1 MPDWQGI
8 LTGAADQV
16 ERALVGLKEE
26 TWAESTGHGADGSPS
41 ARVDTVAEEAA
52 MESIASRVVDV
63 TFVSEEIGVVGGGGD
78 LVVIIDP
85 VDGSRNALR
94 RIPYWAF
101 SVAVFEGSVPVA
113 ALVRNVPAGIDYM
126 AVTGGSGGGLSS
138 TVSGRTAGP
147 SAVSSLRHAAVGIQR
162 PAYPEAIGPVR
173 ALLMSVPTVR
183 VLGAAALDVCLVGAG
198 GLDGYLNPNTDPGMP
213 FGERVV
219 DYAAAAVFTVAAGG
233 VVTDS
238 GGAPLAFPPDPTY
251 RSAIVAAG
259 TPALHEELLALVGGS
274 GA

>member
-1 MPDWQGI
+1 MPDWQAI
-8 LTGAADQV
+8 LTGAADDV
-16 ERALVGLKEE
+16 ERALAGLKEE
-26 TWAESTGHGADGSPS
+26 CWAESAGHGADGSS
-41 ARVDTVAEEAA
+41 STRVDTVAEEAA
-52 MESIASRVVDV
+52 IESITSRVVDV
-63 TFVSEEIGVVGGGGD
+63 TFVSEEIGVIPGGGD

-101 SVAVFEGSVPVA
+101 SVAVFEGSAPVA

-126 AVTGGSGGGLSS
+126 AVVDRSGGEPSS
-138 TVSGRTAGP
+138 TVSGKPARP
-147 SAVSSLRHAAVGIQR
+147 SVVSSLRHAAVGIQR

-183 VLGAAALDVCLVGAG
+183 VLGAAALDVCLVGTG
-198 GLDGYLNPNTDPGMP
+198 GLDGYLNPNTDPRMP

-233 VVTDS
+233 VVTDI
-238 GGAPLAFPPDPTY
+238 GGAPLAFPPDPTH

-259 TPALHEELLALVGGS
+259 TRALHEELLSLLEGS
-274 GA
+274 GV